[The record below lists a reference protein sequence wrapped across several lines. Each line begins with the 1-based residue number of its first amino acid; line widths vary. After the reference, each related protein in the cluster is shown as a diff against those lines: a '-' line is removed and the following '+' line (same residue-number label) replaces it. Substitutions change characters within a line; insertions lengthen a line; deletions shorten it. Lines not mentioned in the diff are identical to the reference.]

1 MAVIGITETRKLA
14 YIVKDSKQQSKLKL
28 DMKELESKF
37 YYILGF
43 ITHSKGVDFK
53 QAYIYYKKAVDLCPH
68 IYQAQFGLGQIY
80 VKNRDFKNAISC
92 FETIVNNKT
101 ETESSDCFR
110 VSLNCP
116 KIRSNWTELTKS
128 RLWLTAIRGSERS
141 RRVPTTMNLASNTS
155 LRTWNC
161 I

>member
-1 MAVIGITETRKLA
+1 MKF
-14 YIVKDSKQQSKLKL
+14 

-43 ITHSKGVDFK
+43 ISHSKEDDFK

-92 FETIVNNKT
+92 FEIIVKNKT

-110 VSLNCP
+110 VCTLFN
-116 KIRSNWTELTKS
+116 LTWF
-128 RLWLTAIRGSERS
+128 RLWPIAILGSARS
-141 RRVPTTMNLASNTS
+141 KRAPTTMS
-155 LRTWNC
+155 
-161 I
+161 